1 MYYHFNSI
9 RKYTVALLDTFGD
22 IEIPRYNE
30 DGELIKII
38 NVPITFSSRERAVQL
53 VEQDYATNNGNVN
66 ILPRLA
72 LSLDSMNKAT
82 NRDTN
87 KSKKINITTKDN
99 NTYSLSYNSVSYDFM
114 FTLHI
119 LARTMS
125 DLTMIVEQILPQFR
139 PTLNIRLQELD
150 FINDDASIPIN
161 FDGISFDFP
170 IDTDIDSDIRTL
182 TADLSLTMRGNLY
195 LPLKD
200 AKIVKEVYATIEEPN
215 GAISATAYKA
225 FDDSSVLYT
234 KTETIE

>member
-9 RKYTVALLDTFGD
+9 RKYTVALLETFGD
-22 IEIPRYNE
+22 VEIPRYDE
-30 DGELIKII
+30 EGQLIKVI
-38 NVPITFSSRERAVQL
+38 NVPIVFSTRERAVQL
-53 VEQDYATNNGNVN
+53 IEQDYATNNGTAN

-87 KSKKINITTKDN
+87 KTKKINVITKDDKN
-99 NTYSLSYNSVSYDFM
+99 YTFHYNSVSYDLS

-125 DLTMIVEQILPQFR
+125 DLTLILEQILPQFR

-150 FINDDASIPIN
+150 FIEEDTTIPIN
-161 FDGISFDFP
+161 FDGVSFDFP
-170 IDTDIDSDIRTL
+170 VDTDIDSDIRTL

-195 LPLKD
+195 LPIKD
-200 AKIVKEVYATIEEPN
+200 AKIIKEVYATLQDAN
-215 GAISATAYKA
+215 GDLSTTAYKA
-225 FDDSSVLYT
+225 YDDDTVLYT
-234 KTETIE
+234 KNDIIN